1 MNKKFDYF
9 CINRNFQILRGM
21 RFRVFHLILAI
32 IFCAKFSSAEAQSN
46 DWRTH
51 LEQLAEEEL
60 DESTVENM
68 FQELTMLEN
77 NPMNLNTVSREQL
90 ERFPLLTYEQ
100 ASAII
105 DFLEKNRPVYT
116 VFELRNVSYLDFNT
130 VELILPFFFVGEM
143 EKERPSVNE
152 MLKRGRSEVQF
163 RFDKTL
169 NQRAGYGEF
178 SDSIL
183 QRFPN
188 RKYRGEDFYTSLK
201 YSFAYR
207 DKIQFGL
214 LGEKDAGEPFFRKN
228 YPKGYDH
235 YGFHLIVRDV
245 GKLKTLAVGDYRLS
259 FGQGLILNKNFMLSK
274 AWATNSII
282 RRTEAPKRHFSTAEN
297 GFFRGAA
304 AVFGFGNINITT
316 FYSNKRFHANLSAD
330 GEITSFKID
339 GYHRTPGEM
348 EKKNN
353 AREQVTGINVN
364 YRKDG
369 LQVGISGIHHKY
381 NRMYQ
386 PTVQEYNYYYLR
398 DSSNINASI
407 DYSYRLNRLSFAG
420 EAAIAKNGAVAATNM
435 IQYAPSNL
443 LSLSALYRYFPI
455 SYNAMHAQAFSET
468 SRVQNES
475 GLYVGATFSP
485 MSKVS
490 ITSYID
496 VFRFPWVRSQV
507 DKPSSKGMEVYL
519 LGTYTVSR
527 NSGFELRYRYK
538 QREQNA
544 RYPDENSRTVLPY
557 NTQKIRLRYNNTLNN
572 GWNFRT
578 TLDAALYQQ
587 KHFQRE
593 TGWMLSQN
601 IGYRGNDKVSGD
613 FYAGY
618 FKSESFAARLY
629 SYERNILSTF
639 YMPSFYGEGMRVAVS
654 GRYNITS
661 RLSFSAKIGHTRY
674 FDRETIGSGTDL
686 IDGNSR
692 TDVFTYLRWRF

>member
-1 MNKKFDYF
+1 MKLRIFH
-9 CINRNFQILRGM
+9 IIL
-21 RFRVFHLILAI
+21 VVV
-32 IFCAKFSSAEAQSN
+32 FCANFSVAKAQSN

-51 LEQLAEEEL
+51 FEQLAEEEL
-60 DESTVENM
+60 DEATVENM

-100 ASAII
+100 ASAIA

-130 VELILPFFFVGEM
+130 VELILPFFYVGEM
-143 EKERPSVNE
+143 EKEKTSVNE
-152 MLKRGRSEVQF
+152 ILKHGRNETQF

-169 NQRAGYGEF
+169 NKRAGYGEF

-183 QRFPN
+183 QRYPN

-214 LGEKDAGEPFFRKN
+214 LGEKDAGEPFFKKN

-235 YGFHLIVRDV
+235 YGFHLVVRDM

-259 FGQGLILNKNFMLSK
+259 FGQGLVLNNNFMLSK
-274 AWATNSII
+274 AWATNNII
-282 RRTEAPKRHFSTAEN
+282 RRTEAPKRHFSTAET

-304 AVFGFGNINITT
+304 AVLGFGNIHITT
-316 FYSNKRFHANLSAD
+316 FYSNKQFDANLSD
-330 GEITSFKID
+330 EGRITSFKTD
-339 GYHRTPGEM
+339 GYHRTPSEM
-348 EKKNN
+348 EKKKNS
-353 AREQVTGINVN
+353 REQVTGINVN
-364 YRKDG
+364 YRKERF
-369 LQVGISGIHHKY
+369 QVGVSAMYHTY
-381 NRMYQ
+381 NRMYY
-386 PTVQEYNYYYLR
+386 PTVREYNYYYLR
-398 DSSNINASI
+398 DSFNFNAGI
-407 DYSYRLNRLSFAG
+407 DYSYRLNRISFAG
-420 EAAIAKNGAVAATNM
+420 EAAIARNGAVATTNM
-435 IQYAPSNL
+435 VQYSPSNL
-443 LSLSALYRYFPI
+443 FSLSALYRYFPI

-475 GLYVGATFSP
+475 GLYVGVTFSP

-490 ITSYID
+490 VTSYVDI
-496 VFRFPWVRSQV
+496 FRFPWVRDQV
-507 DKPSSKGMEVYL
+507 DKPSKGVDFYL
-519 LGTYTVSR
+519 LGTYSFNR
-527 NSGFELRYRYK
+527 NSNVEVRYK
-538 QREQNA
+538 FKQKEQNA

-557 NTQKIRLRYNNTLNN
+557 NTQKIRFRYNNTLNN

-587 KHFQRE
+587 KHFPME
-593 TGWMLSQN
+593 KGYMLSQN
-601 IGYRGNDKVSGD
+601 IGYRGNEKISGD
-613 FYAGY
+613 FFAGW
-618 FKSESFAARLY
+618 FKSDTYAARLY
-629 SYERNILSTF
+629 SYERNILTTF
-639 YMPSFYGEGMRVAVS
+639 YMPSFYGEGVRLALS

-661 RLSFSAKIGHTRY
+661 RFSFSAKIGHTRY
-674 FDRETIGSGTDL
+674 FDRETIGSGTEQ
-686 IDGNSR
+686 IIGNSR